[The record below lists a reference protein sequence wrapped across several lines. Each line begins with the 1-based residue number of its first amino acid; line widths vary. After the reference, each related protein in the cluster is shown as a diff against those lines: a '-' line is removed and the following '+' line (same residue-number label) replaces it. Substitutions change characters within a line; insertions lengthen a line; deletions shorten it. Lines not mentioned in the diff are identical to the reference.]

1 MKILLNILKF
11 LLCLFVSYILF
22 FYITSDF
29 ISFFFQGSFRFEQVL
44 YIICFAAQTF
54 FIYYLF
60 THSTSKEVS
69 PLQVKLVWLL
79 YACIM
84 LILLFGR
91 AYIETSI
98 NLNVLELFSL
108 NSYSFFQNLFNFLL
122 FIPIG
127 FLFKAKNKITDVL
140 LKAILFVILIE
151 CLQLITHRGIFD
163 INDIIL
169 NTCGIVFGYYLSPR
183 IPNNLKLQIL

>member
-1 MKILLNILKF
+1 MKILFSILKF
-11 LLCLFVSYILF
+11 FLCLFVSYILF

-29 ISFFFQGSFRFEQVL
+29 ISFFFQGSFRFEQIL
-44 YIICFAAQTF
+44 YIICFAVQTIL
-54 FIYYLF
+54 IYYVF
-60 THSTSKEVS
+60 THSNLKEIT

-84 LILLFGR
+84 VILLFGR
-91 AYIETSI
+91 SYIDTSI

-127 FLFKAKNKITDVL
+127 FLFKVKNKITDVL
-140 LKAILFVILIE
+140 LKAILLVFLIE

-169 NTCGIVFGYYLSPR
+169 DTCGIVFGYYLSPR
-183 IPNNLKLQIL
+183 IPNNLKFQIL